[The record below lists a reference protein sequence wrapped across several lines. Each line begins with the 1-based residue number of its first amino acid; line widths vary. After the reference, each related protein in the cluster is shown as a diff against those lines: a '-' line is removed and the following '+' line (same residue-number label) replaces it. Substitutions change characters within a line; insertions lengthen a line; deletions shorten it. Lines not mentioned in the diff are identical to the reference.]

1 MLDYHKPQTTKAMQL
16 NTYEQLADCQRQIY
30 NALWS
35 STRSDKEN
43 AFNYVCQNI
52 PNMKSD
58 LDNKWKYWSK
68 QAPGREYWI
77 VNDISSVSYLGLE
90 MNLRFCNEIISERM
104 RIDFHSPISPNAV
117 QIVFFSPEPLQQN
130 TVLYEEKSEDG
141 SEKRLK
147 VSDFLDV
154 LSYAK
159 KFAEANLDADFDKY
173 NGGLMAM
180 RTVDLAI
187 HHKPVD
193 KPLNK
198 SLHLVNDILTEYAKS
213 ISKDKEAKRDATGIS
228 LLVDLAIDFLVRG

>member
-1 MLDYHKPQTTKAMQL
+1 M
-16 NTYEQLADCQRQIY
+16 NTYEQLEDCRRRIY

-35 STRSDKEN
+35 GTRSDKEN
-43 AFNYVCQNI
+43 AFNYACQNI
-52 PNMKSD
+52 PNMKGD

-68 QAPGREYWI
+68 QAPGREYWT
-77 VNDISSVSYLGLE
+77 VDNISSVSYPGLE

-104 RIDFHSPISPNAV
+104 RTDFHSPISPNAV

-141 SEKRLK
+141 NEKKLK

-154 LSYAK
+154 LKYAK

-173 NGGLMAM
+173 NGGL
-180 RTVDLAI
+180 LAI
-187 HHKPVD
+187 QAVDFAINHKPVD

-198 SLHLVNDILTEYAKS
+198 SLHLVNDILTEFAKS
-213 ISKDKEAKRDATGIS
+213 LSKDKGTKRTASGIS
-228 LLVDLAIDFLVRG
+228 LFVDLAIDFLVRG